1 MELEQAIT
9 EAVAVKRQMEELKS
23 RYADLQAE
31 IIAKVQIP
39 DGKRTGYAES
49 GNVRARVQVTEKY
62 KWDQE
67 KLNAARAAMGDNA
80 FLKAFTFEWK
90 PVDKKA
96 IDIFLQRYATPEQKT
111 LITNAMTVE
120 SRSSLSFAEVT
131 E

>member
-31 IIAKVQIP
+31 IIARVQIP
-39 DGKRTGYAES
+39 EGKRTGYAES

-67 KLNAARAAMGDNA
+67 KLNAARATMGDNA

-96 IDIFLQRYATPEQKT
+96 IDIFLSRYATPEQKA

-120 SRSSLSFAEVT
+120 TRSTLSFSEVT

>member
-31 IIAKVQIP
+31 IIARVQIP
-39 DGKRTGYAES
+39 EGKRTGYAES

-111 LITNAMTVE
+111 LIMNAMTVE

>member
-9 EAVAVKRQMEELKS
+9 EAVAVKHQMEELKS

-39 DGKRTGYAES
+39 EGKRTGYAES

>member
-39 DGKRTGYAES
+39 EGKRTGYAES

-67 KLNAARAAMGDNA
+67 KLNAARATMGDNA

-96 IDIFLQRYATPEQKT
+96 IDIFLSRYATPEQKA

-120 SRSSLSFAEVT
+120 TRSTLSFSEVT

>member
-1 MELEQAIT
+1 MDLEVAIT

-49 GNVRARVQVTEKY
+49 GNIRARVQVTEKY

-67 KLNAARAAMGDNA
+67 KLNAARATMGDNA

-96 IDIFLQRYATPEQKT
+96 IDIFLSRYATPEQKT

-120 SRSSLSFAEVT
+120 TRSSLSFAEV
-131 E
+131 EA

>member
-9 EAVAVKRQMEELKS
+9 EAVAVKHQMEELKS

-39 DGKRTGYAES
+39 EGKRTGYAES

-90 PVDKKA
+90 PVNKKV